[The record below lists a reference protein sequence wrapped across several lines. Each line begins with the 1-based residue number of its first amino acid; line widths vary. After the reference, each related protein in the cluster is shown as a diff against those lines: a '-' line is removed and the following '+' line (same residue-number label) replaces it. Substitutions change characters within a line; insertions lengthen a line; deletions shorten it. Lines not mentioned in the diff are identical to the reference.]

1 MRIATITNWA
11 YCATV
16 CLTIASG
23 IVMLMA
29 SNADNS
35 ERRAVEQRQI
45 FDQLTEE
52 VEMDAWSLSDLAR
65 LYVIGQDP
73 DVLDTYRQKE
83 SALKDIEHRLS
94 VLKDT
99 GATGEEL
106 ALLHEGLQIVDAL
119 QDEQQTALNS
129 VANGEEKQA
138 VSLLYGKIYEQQL
151 EQAQDRIDHFRK
163 MLDNRARDAIVDATE
178 MSLTLRTLSEV
189 MVGLTALLFLFV
201 LGFIL
206 KHRVLRPVVRLS
218 DVVHRLA
225 SQDYAVETPNFNQID
240 EIGDMAQAI
249 RIFRENG
256 LVRQQLERE
265 RDANWAIRE
274 LLARMTQRLQGCEN
288 FADVVNVAELFA
300 PNIAPGIAGRLYI
313 LDREP
318 WQMRCVA
325 QWLSPQGSAE
335 PFHPDECWAVRRGQ
349 SHPPVNG
356 EPDIACYHLP
366 QSSENE
372 TLCVPLIAQGEAI
385 GLLSFQNLNHETAP
399 SRAYLEL
406 MAEALGLALA
416 NQRLREA
423 LLEKALYDPLTGLRN
438 RHHLED
444 TLSNQMNQAMRN
456 KEPLSCLM
464 IDIDHFKSINDTYGH
479 EAGDG
484 VIKSVAAIIQRVVH
498 KSGMAFRYGGEEFL
512 VLLNDMDEEAANR
525 IATDILNGV
534 RDMSLHF
541 GVSDIGHVDVSIG
554 VASYPEH
561 VQSNNLL
568 RAADVALYR
577 AKELGRA
584 RVVSFGMLEQPPL

>member
-11 YCATV
+11 YSATV
-16 CLTIASG
+16 CLTLASG
-23 IVMLMA
+23 VVMLMA
-29 SNADNS
+29 SNADNT
-35 ERRAVEQRQI
+35 ERQAVEQRYI

-52 VEMDAWSLSDLAR
+52 VEIDAWSLSDLAR
-65 LYVIGQDP
+65 LYVVSKDP
-73 DVLDTYRQKE
+73 DALQAYQQKE
-83 SALKDIEHRLS
+83 TSLKAVEHRLTK
-94 VLKDT
+94 LKDT
-99 GATGEEL
+99 GASGEEL

-119 QDEQQTALNS
+119 QNEQQTAIES
-129 VANGEEKQA
+129 VARG
-138 VSLLYGKIYEQQL
+138 
-151 EQAQDRIDHFRK
+151 EQAQAIALLFGKSYEQELERTQDKIDHFRQ
-163 MLDNRARDAIVDATE
+163 MLDSRARNAIEDATQT
-178 MSLTLRTLSEV
+178 SRTLRTLSEV

-206 KHRVLRPVVRLS
+206 KRRVLRPVVRLS

-256 LVRQQLERE
+256 LVRQRLEKE
-265 RDANWAIRE
+265 RDADWAIRE

-288 FADVVNVAELFA
+288 FADVINVAQLFA
-300 PNIAPGIAGRLYI
+300 PNIAPGVAGRLYI

-325 QWLSPQGSAE
+325 EWLSPQGKADA
-335 PFHPDECWAVRRGQ
+335 FHPDECWAVRRGQ
-349 SHPPVNG
+349 SHPPVHG

-366 QSSENE
+366 ESCQDH

-385 GLLSFQNLNHETAP
+385 GLLSFQNLSDDTAP

-416 NQRLREA
+416 NQRLRDA

-444 TLSNQMNQAMRN
+444 TLRTQMGQAIHNQT
-456 KEPLSCLM
+456 PISCLM
-464 IDIDHFKSINDTYGH
+464 IDIDHFKDVNDRFGH

-484 VIKSVAAIIQRVVH
+484 VIKGVAAIIQRAIRD
-498 KSGMAFRYGGEEFL
+498 SGMAFRYGGEEFL
-512 VLLNDMDEEAANR
+512 VLLSGMGEEEANR
-525 IATDILNGV
+525 MATDIYNGV
-534 RDMSLHF
+534 HALTLRF
-541 GVSDIGHVDVSIG
+541 GTSDISHIDVSIG
-554 VASYPEH
+554 VASYPQH
-561 VQSNNLL
+561 AQSDNLL

-577 AKELGRA
+577 AKELGRS
-584 RVVSFGMLEQPPL
+584 RIVSFGMLQAS